1 MNKVKITICGI
12 DYVIAGNEDEEYVL
26 NLARKLDAE
35 LKKMMAQN
43 PRISVMTAAVLAAL
57 DHLDESVKARE
68 LTPTLSSRASI
79 ASARCSYPPARWA
92 ISRAISGESAE
103 KVSSSQPEGSSSPEA
118 EARSSRL
125 FSLPVVKKQGFSGL
139 CGYL

>member
-1 MNKVKITICGI
+1 MRMNEKS
-12 DYVIAGNEDEEYVL
+12 
-26 NLARKLDAE
+26 LALPASFT
-35 LKKMMAQN
+35 
-43 PRISVMTAAVLAAL
+43 SVGVSSRAL
-57 DHLDESVKARE
+57 
-68 LTPTLSSRASI
+68 TLSSRASI

-125 FSLPVVKKQGFSGL
+125 LSLPVVKKQGFSGL